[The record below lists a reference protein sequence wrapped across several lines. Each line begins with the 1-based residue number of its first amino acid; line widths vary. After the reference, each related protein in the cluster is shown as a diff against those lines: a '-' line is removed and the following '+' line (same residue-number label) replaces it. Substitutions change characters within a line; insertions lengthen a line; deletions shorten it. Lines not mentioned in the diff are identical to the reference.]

1 MMKINNFQMP
11 EAIVKE
17 EATYSDTFGRFIV
30 QPLERGYGVT
40 LGNSLRRI
48 LISSLPGSAIIAIRI
63 NDAPH
68 EFTTLKGVVED
79 LSEIILNL
87 KEVRFKDLT
96 GKSSKIEFNLKGPHK
111 FTAKDL
117 QDNTADFEILNPE
130 KYIATLNKDAN
141 LNIELRMGTGVG
153 YVPSEDNKQ
162 ANLPMEFIC
171 MDSIFSPVKLA
182 NYIIENTRVGKR
194 TDYEKLIMEITTDGS
209 INPEDALVY
218 SAKLLQEHIQL
229 FLNLNPQHVEKKE
242 EPVKNEKDEE
252 HEMIRKILIMPVDE
266 LDLSVRS
273 QNCLRSANIKTI
285 ADLVGKNEGEMLH
298 YRNFGRKSLAEL
310 GELIENFGLT
320 FGMDVDKYLKE
331 EPVS

>member
-1 MMKINNFQMP
+1 MKVNNFQMP
-11 EAIVKE
+11 ETIVKE
-17 EATYSDTFGRFIV
+17 SSSYSDTFGRFIV

-48 LISSLPGSAIIAIRI
+48 LISSLPGSAIIAIKV

-96 GKSSKIEFNLKGPHK
+96 NKSTKIEFSLKGPRK
-111 FTAKDL
+111 FTAKDI
-117 QDNTADFEILNPE
+117 QDNTADFEILNPD

-162 ANLPMEFIC
+162 ANLSMDFIYV
-171 MDSIFSPVKLA
+171 DSIFSPIKVA
-182 NYIIENTRVGKR
+182 NYMIENTRVGKR

-218 SAKLLQEHIQL
+218 SSRLMKEHLQL
-229 FLNLNPQHVEKKE
+229 FLNLNPEQVEKKE

-252 HEMIRKILIMPVDE
+252 HEMVKKILLMPVDE

-285 ADLVGKNEGEMLH
+285 ADLVSKNEGEMLH

-310 GELIENFGLT
+310 GELIENFGLN

-331 EPVS
+331 EPVN

>member
-1 MMKINNFQMP
+1 MP
-11 EAIVKE
+11 DAIVRE
-17 EATYSDTFGRFIV
+17 DSTYTDTFGRFIV

-48 LISSLPGSAIIAIRI
+48 LISSLPGSAIVAIRI

-87 KEVRFKDLT
+87 KEIRFKDIT
-96 GKSSKIEFNLKGPHK
+96 GKGTKIEFSVKGPYVI
-111 FTAKDL
+111 TAKDI
-117 QDNTADFEILNPE
+117 QANTSDYEVLNPE
-130 KYIATLNKDAN
+130 KHIATLNKDAT
-141 LNIELRMGTGVG
+141 LNIELRMGSGVG
-153 YVPSEDNKQ
+153 YVPSEDNKHI
-162 ANLPMEFIC
+162 NLPMEFIYV
-171 MDSIFSPVKLA
+171 DSIFSPVKLA
-182 NYIIENTRVGKR
+182 NYVIENTRVGKR
-194 TDYEKLIMEITTDGS
+194 TDYEKLILEITTDGS
-209 INPEDALVY
+209 INPEDALVFA
-218 SAKLLQEHIQL
+218 SRLLQDHVQL
-229 FLNLNPQHVEKKE
+229 FLNLNPLQAPARE
-242 EPVKNEKDEE
+242 EAPVQERDEHFE
-252 HEMIRKILIMPVDE
+252 RVRKILLMPVDE

-285 ADLVGKNEGEMLH
+285 SDLVSKNESEMLH

-331 EPVS
+331 ESIK

>member
-1 MMKINNFQMP
+1 MKINNFQMP
-11 EAIVKE
+11 ETIVKE
-17 EATYSDTFGRFIV
+17 EATYSDTFGRFII

-40 LGNSLRRI
+40 LGNSLRRV
-48 LISSLPGSAIIAIRI
+48 LISSLPGSAIIAIKV

-96 GKSSKIEFNLKGPHK
+96 SKSTKIEFNLKGNHK
-111 FTAKDL
+111 FTAQDI
-117 QDNTADFEILNPE
+117 QDNTADFEILNPD

-162 ANLPMEFIC
+162 ANLPLEFIYV
-171 MDSIFSPVKLA
+171 DSIFSPIKLA
-182 NYIIENTRVGKR
+182 NFKIENTRVGKR
-194 TDYEKLIMEITTDGS
+194 TDYEKLLLEITTDGS
-209 INPEDALVY
+209 INPEDAIVY
-218 SAKLLQEHIQL
+218 SARLMQEHIQL
-229 FLNLNPQHVEKKE
+229 FLNLNPEQVEKKE
-242 EPVKNEKDEE
+242 EPVKTEKDEE
-252 HEMIRKILIMPVDE
+252 HEMVKKILLMPVDE

-285 ADLVGKNEGEMLH
+285 ADLVSKNEGEMLH

-310 GELIENFGLT
+310 GELIENFGLV

-331 EPVS
+331 EPAN

>member
-1 MMKINNFQMP
+1 MKINNFQMP
-11 EAIVKE
+11 ESIVKE
-17 EATYSDTFGRFIV
+17 ESTYTDKFGRFIM

-48 LISSLPGSAIIAIRI
+48 LISSLPGTAIIAIKV

-87 KEVRFKDLT
+87 KEVRFKDIT
-96 GKSSKIEFNLKGPHK
+96 NKSSKIEFTLKGQHI
-111 FTAKDL
+111 FTAKDI
-117 QDNTADFEILNPE
+117 QNNTTDFEILNPE
-130 KYIATLNKDAN
+130 KHIATLNKDAN
-141 LNIELRMGTGVG
+141 LNIEIRMGSGFG
-153 YVPSEDNKQ
+153 YVPSDDNKL
-162 ANLPMEFIC
+162 ANFPLEFIYV
-171 MDSIFSPVKLA
+171 DSIFSPVTKA

-194 TDYEKLIMEITTDGS
+194 TDYEKLILEITTDGS
-209 INPEDALVY
+209 INPEDALVN
-218 SAKLLQEHIQL
+218 SARLMQEHIDM
-229 FLNLNPQHVEKKE
+229 FLNLNPENVKKQE
-242 EPVKNEKDEE
+242 EPVKTEKDEE
-252 HEMIRKILIMPVDE
+252 HEMIRKILLMPVDE

-285 ADLVGKNEGEMLH
+285 SDLVSKNEGEMLH

-331 EPVS
+331 ETTV

>member
-11 EAIVKE
+11 ETIVKE
-17 EATYSDTFGRFIV
+17 ESSYSETFGRFIV

-40 LGNSLRRI
+40 LGNSLRRV
-48 LISSLPGSAIIAIRI
+48 LISSLTGSAIIAIRI

-87 KEVRFKDLT
+87 KEVRFKDVT
-96 GKSSKIEFNLKGPHK
+96 GKSAKIEFNLKGARK
-111 FTAKDL
+111 FTAKDI
-117 QDNTADFEILNPE
+117 QDNTADYEILNTD
-130 KYIATLNKDAN
+130 KFIATLNKDAN

-162 ANLPMEFIC
+162 AGLPLEFIY
-171 MDSIFSPVKLA
+171 MDSVFSPIRNA
-182 NYIIENTRVGKR
+182 NYTIENTRVGKR
-194 TDYEKLIMEITTDGS
+194 TDYEKLILDITTDGS

-218 SAKLLQEHIQL
+218 SAKLMQEHIQL

-242 EPVKNEKDEE
+242 DPVKTEKDEE
-252 HEMIRKILIMPVDE
+252 HEMVRKILIMPVDE

-285 ADLVGKNEGEMLH
+285 ADLVSKNEGEMLH

>member
-1 MMKINNFQMP
+1 MIKTNNFQMP
-11 EAIVKE
+11 ENITKE
-17 EATYSDTFGRFIV
+17 ESSYTDTFGRFFV

-40 LGNSLRRI
+40 LGNSLRRV
-48 LISSLPGSAIIAIRI
+48 LISSLPGSSIIAIKV

-96 GKSSKIEFNLKGPHK
+96 GKSSKIELSLKGPHK

-117 QDNTADFEILNPE
+117 QNHTSDFEILNPD

-141 LNIELRMGTGVG
+141 LNIEIRMGTGVG

-162 ANLPMEFIC
+162 AALPLEFIYT
-171 MDSIFSPVKLA
+171 DSIFSPIKLA
-182 NYIIENTRVGKR
+182 NYVIENTRVGKR
-194 TDYEKLIMEITTDGS
+194 TDYEKLILEITTDGS
-209 INPEDALVY
+209 ITPEDALVY
-218 SAKLLQEHIQL
+218 AARLLQEHVQL
-229 FLNLNPQHVEKKE
+229 FLNLNPEQVQKKE
-242 EPVKNEKDEE
+242 EPVKTEKDEE

-285 ADLVGKNEGEMLH
+285 ADLVSKNEGEMLH

-331 EPVS
+331 EPVN

>member
-1 MMKINNFQMP
+1 MKINNFQMP
-11 EAIVKE
+11 ESIVKE
-17 EATYSDTFGRFIV
+17 ESSYSDTFGRFVV

-48 LISSLPGSAIIAIRI
+48 LISSLPGSAIIAIKI

-96 GKSSKIEFNLKGPHK
+96 NKSTKIEFNLKGSHK
-111 FTAKDL
+111 FTAKDI
-117 QDNTADFEILNPE
+117 QDNTSDFEILNPE

-141 LNIELRMGTGVG
+141 LNIEIRIGSGVG
-153 YVPSEDNKQ
+153 YVPSEDNKHM
-162 ANLPMEFIC
+162 NLPLEFIYV
-171 MDSIFSPVKLA
+171 DSIFSPIKLA
-182 NYIIENTRVGKR
+182 NFFIENTRVGKR
-194 TDYEKLIMEITTDGS
+194 TDYEKLILEITTDGS

-218 SAKLLQEHIQL
+218 SARLMKEHVQL
-229 FLNLNPQHVEKKE
+229 FLNLNPEQVEKKE
-242 EPVKNEKDEE
+242 EPVKTEKDEE
-252 HEMIRKILIMPVDE
+252 HEMVKKILLMPVDE

-331 EPVS
+331 EPAN

>member
-1 MMKINNFQMP
+1 MMKFNNFQMP

-17 EATYSDTFGRFIV
+17 ESTYSDTFGRFIV

-130 KYIATLNKDAN
+130 KFIATLNKDAN

-310 GELIENFGLT
+310 GELIENFGTLLCK
-320 FGMDVDKYLKE
+320 GI
-331 EPVS
+331 

>member
-1 MMKINNFQMP
+1 MMKVNNFQMP
-11 EAIVKE
+11 ETIVKE
-17 EATYSDTFGRFIV
+17 ESSYTETFGRFII

-40 LGNSLRRI
+40 LGNSLRRV
-48 LISSLPGSAIIAIRI
+48 LISSLPGSAIIAIKV

-68 EFTTLKGVVED
+68 EFTTLKGIIED

-87 KEVRFKDLT
+87 KEVRFKDVT
-96 GKSSKIEFNLKGPHK
+96 NKSAKIEFNLKGAHK
-111 FTAKDL
+111 FTAKDI
-117 QDNTADFEILNPE
+117 QNNTADFEILNPD

-162 ANLPMEFIC
+162 ANLPLDFIYV
-171 MDSIFSPVKLA
+171 DSIFSPVKLA

-194 TDYEKLIMEITTDGS
+194 TDYEKLIIEISTDGS
-209 INPEDALVY
+209 INPEDALIY
-218 SAKLLQEHIQL
+218 SARLMQEHIQL
-229 FLNLNPQHVEKKE
+229 FLNLNPQQVEKKE
-242 EPVKNEKDEE
+242 EPVKTEKDEE

-285 ADLVGKNEGEMLH
+285 SDLVSKNEGEMLH

-331 EPVS
+331 EPVN

>member
-1 MMKINNFQMP
+1 MTKINNFQMP
-11 EAIVKE
+11 ENITKE
-17 EATYSDTFGRFIV
+17 ESTYTDTFGRFIV

-40 LGNSLRRI
+40 LGNSLRRV
-48 LISSLPGSAIIAIRI
+48 LISSLPGSAIIAIKV

-96 GKSSKIEFNLKGPHK
+96 GKSAKIELNLKGPHK
-111 FTAKDL
+111 FTAKDI
-117 QDNTADFEILNPE
+117 QNNTSDFEVLNPE
-130 KYIATLNKDAN
+130 KYIATLNKDSV
-141 LNIELRMGTGVG
+141 LNIELRMGSGIG
-153 YVPSEDNKQ
+153 YVPSEDNKH
-162 ANLPMEFIC
+162 ANLPLEFIYT
-171 MDSIFSPVKLA
+171 DSIFSPVKLA
-182 NYIIENTRVGKR
+182 NYVIENTRVGKR
-194 TDYEKLIMEITTDGS
+194 TDYEKLVLEITTDGS
-209 INPEDALVY
+209 ITPEDALIY
-218 SAKLLQEHIQL
+218 AARLMQEHIQL
-229 FLNLNPQHVEKKE
+229 FLNLNPLQVEKKE
-242 EPVKNEKDEE
+242 EPVKTEKDEE
-252 HEMIRKILIMPVDE
+252 FEMIKKILTMPVDE

-285 ADLVGKNEGEMLH
+285 ADLVSKNEGEMLH

-331 EPVS
+331 EPVN

>member
-1 MMKINNFQMP
+1 MKINNFQMP
-11 EAIVKE
+11 ESIVKE
-17 EATYSDTFGRFIV
+17 ESSYSDTFGRFIV

-68 EFTTLKGVVED
+68 EFTTIKGVVED

-117 QDNTADFEILNPE
+117 QDNTADFEILNPD
-130 KYIATLNKDAN
+130 KFIATLNKDAN

-171 MDSIFSPVKLA
+171 TDSIFSPVKLA

-194 TDYEKLIMEITTDGS
+194 TDYEKLILEITTDGS

-229 FLNLNPQHVEKKE
+229 FLNLNPQHIEKKE
-242 EPVKNEKDEE
+242 EPVKTEKDEE

>member
-1 MMKINNFQMP
+1 MKISNFQMP
-11 EAIVKE
+11 DSIIKE
-17 EATYSDTFGRFIV
+17 DASYTDTFGRFIV

-48 LISSLPGSAIIAIRI
+48 LISSLPGTAIIAIKI

-96 GKSSKIEFNLKGPHK
+96 GKSSKIEFSLKGPGK
-111 FTAKDL
+111 FTAKDI
-117 QDNTADFEILNPE
+117 QDNTSDFSILNPE

-141 LNIELRMGTGVG
+141 LNIELRLGTGIG

-162 ANLPMEFIC
+162 VNLPLEFIY
-171 MDSIFSPVKLA
+171 MDSIFSPIRLA
-182 NYIIENTRVGKR
+182 NYIIENTRVGKK
-194 TDYEKLIMEITTDGS
+194 TDYEKLILEITTDGS
-209 INPEDALVY
+209 ITPEDALVY
-218 SAKLLQEHIQL
+218 SSRLLQEHIQL
-229 FLNLNPQHVEKKE
+229 FLNLNPLQVEKKE
-242 EPVKNEKDEE
+242 EPVKTEKDEE
-252 HEMIRKILIMPVDE
+252 HEMIKKILLMPVDE

-285 ADLVGKNEGEMLH
+285 SDLVSKNEGEMLH

-331 EPVS
+331 ETTN

>member
-1 MMKINNFQMP
+1 MP
-11 EAIVKE
+11 ETIVKE
-17 EATYSDTFGRFIV
+17 ESSYTDTFGRFIV

-40 LGNSLRRI
+40 MGNSLRRV
-48 LISSLPGSAIIAIRI
+48 LISSLPGSAIIAIRV

-96 GKSSKIEFNLKGPHK
+96 NKSIKIELNLKGPHK
-111 FTAKDL
+111 FTAKDI
-117 QDNTADFEILNPE
+117 QDKTADFEILNPE

-141 LNIELRMGTGVG
+141 LNIEIRMGTGVG

-162 ANLPMEFIC
+162 TNLPLEFIC
-171 MDSIFSPVKLA
+171 IDSIFSPIRVA
-182 NYIIENTRVGKR
+182 NFKIENTRVGKR
-194 TDYEKLIMEITTDGS
+194 TDYEKLILDITTDGS

-218 SAKLLQEHIQL
+218 SARILQEHNKL
-229 FLNLNPQHVEKKE
+229 FLNLNPEQVEKKE
-242 EPVKNEKDEE
+242 EPVKSEKDEE
-252 HEMIRKILIMPVDE
+252 HEMVKKILLMPVDE

-285 ADLVGKNEGEMLH
+285 ADLVSKNEGEMLH

-310 GELIENFGLT
+310 GELIENFNLT

-331 EPVS
+331 EPVN

>member
-11 EAIVKE
+11 ETIVKE
-17 EATYSDTFGRFIV
+17 ESSYSDTFGRFIV

-87 KEVRFKDLT
+87 KEVRFKDIT
-96 GKSSKIEFNLKGPHK
+96 GKSSKIELNLKGPHK

-117 QDNTADFEILNPE
+117 QDSTADFEILNPE
-130 KYIATLNKDAN
+130 KFIATLNKDAN

-162 ANLPMEFIC
+162 ANLPMEFIA
-171 MDSIFSPVKLA
+171 MDSIFSPIKLA
-182 NYIIENTRVGKR
+182 NYKVENTRVGKR
-194 TDYEKLIMEITTDGS
+194 TDYEKLILEITTDGS

-218 SAKLLQEHIQL
+218 ASKLMQEHIQL
-229 FLNLNPQHVEKKE
+229 FLNLNPQHIEKKE
-242 EPVKNEKDEE
+242 EPVKTEKDEE